1 MPAMNGFAVSSRST
15 RRLIGCCV
23 AAVLLVSAL
32 FASSASAAKTPL
44 TPTNYVALGDSL
56 AFGYTAQKN
65 AEQKE
70 AGEPPAAFEEG
81 YANFLNKKL
90 ASFEKK
96 TNGNALSLIN
106 MGCPGEVSDG
116 LIGTNPAIGGGQ
128 SANGKSDS
136 EPCAYNNVY
145 PLHFEIGPASQ
156 LEAAIGVVTSPGTF
170 GATKYVTLNIGS
182 NDELAVV
189 HACATPAYDEAHGYA
204 GGLDECLVKE
214 AGEEGVYYEKGL
226 FHHIAANMGDVVG
239 VLRAEGYTGVIGIL
253 GFYNPQAFILPGS
266 DAIQKK
272 LNEVLE
278 CTITSKAGT
287 CTVEPKAGETV
298 MLPGEEKFGPGVV
311 YANPFPK
318 FNPQKSKAEQK
329 AVATLTEECNPAV
342 QNFQT
347 GAAPGCEGDIH
358 PTVKGY
364 KQLAKILFDA
374 LGAP

>member
-90 ASFEKK
+90 AGFEKK
-96 TNGNALSLIN
+96 TNGNALTLIN

-156 LEAAIGVVTSPGTF
+156 LEAAIGVVTNPGAF
-170 GATKYVTLNIGS
+170 GATKFVTLNIGS

-189 HACATPAYDEAHGYA
+189 HACATPEYDGAHGYTS
-204 GGLDECLVKE
+204 LDECLVKE

-239 VLRAEGYTGVIGIL
+239 VLRAEGYTGVISIL

-272 LNEVLE
+272 LNEVLA
-278 CTITSKAGT
+278 CTIESKAGT

-298 MLPGEEKFGPGVV
+298 TVPGEEKFGPGVV

-318 FNPQKSKAEQK
+318 FNPQKSKAEHK
-329 AVATLTEECNPAV
+329 AVETFTEECNPAV

-364 KQLAKILFDA
+364 KLLAKILFES
-374 LGAP
+374 LGKP